1 MNSVFEILSTLE
13 SNNSRNYKIEI
24 LTKHKDNVLLKE
36 VIRLALSPMIQFYQR
51 KIPEYTYELM
61 DSPYDLKWAIDSISK
76 KLSTRMFTGN
86 NAIFVLKEILSCISG
101 DDAKVIERII
111 QKDLK
116 CGVNTSTVNKVWKDL
131 IPEFPCMLCS
141 AYDEKLVSKIKYPA
155 FAQIK
160 MDGMRVNAI
169 VKDGTVEFR
178 SRNGK
183 EISLLGNLE
192 QDFIKLSRGADLVFD
207 GELLVRKDGE
217 ILDRQTGN
225 GTLNRANKGTIT
237 AEQASL
243 VEMTVWDVIP
253 YDKFLTGEYDAP
265 YKDRFDGLTTM
276 IELNPSP
283 KIDMVLSIMVPNL
296 EIARSFFNLMLEEG
310 QEGII
315 LKDADSIWENKR
327 SKGQVKFKA
336 ELDMDAVVTGWVE
349 GTGKYEGLLG
359 ALQCESSD
367 GIIKVNVGSGFTD
380 EDRKTIDQS
389 IIGKIISVKYNAR
402 IRNTNG
408 EESLFLPVYLQE
420 RLDKTEAD
428 SSEKVK

>member
-1 MNSVFEILSTLE
+1 MKKICELS
-13 SNNSRNYKIEI
+13 
-24 LTKHKDNVLLKE
+24 
-36 VIRLALSPMIQFYQR
+36 LSPMIQFYQR
-51 KIPEYTYELM
+51 KIPDYVKMYWSGSL
-61 DSPYDLKWAIDSISK
+61 DLKSAVEGLSI
-76 KLSTRMFTGN
+76 LSSRTLTGN
-86 NAIFVLKEILSCISG
+86 AAIAQLQMILSNLSSA
-101 DDAKVIERII
+101 DALVIERII

-116 CGVNTSTVNKVWKDL
+116 CGVSTSTVNKVWKDL
-131 IPEFPCMLCS
+131 IPEYPCMLCS

-192 QDFIKLSRGADLVFD
+192 QDFIKLAGGANLVFD
-207 GELLVRKDGE
+207 GELLVRKDGK

-225 GTLNRANKGTIT
+225 GILNKANKGTISDS
-237 AEQASL
+237 EASL

-253 YDKFLTGEYDAP
+253 YDKFLTGKCDVP
-265 YKDRFDGLTTM
+265 YKDRFDDLFTM
-276 IELNPSP
+276 TEFNPSP
-283 KIDMVLSIMVPNL
+283 KINVVMTNIVPNL
-296 EIARSFFNLMLEEG
+296 EVARSFFNLMLEEG

-336 ELDMDAVVTGWVE
+336 ELDVDLVVTGWVE

-359 ALQCESSD
+359 ALQCESAD
-367 GIIKVNVGSGFTD
+367 GVIKVNVGSGFTD

>member
-1 MNSVFEILSTLE
+1 MNYNEFFDNLALT
-13 SNNSRNYKIEI
+13 NSRNDKIS
-24 LTKHKDNVLLKE
+24 LLSSKKDDLLMKKICE
-36 VIRLALSPMIQFYQR
+36 LSLSPMIQFYQR
-51 KIPEYTYELM
+51 KIPDYVKMYWSGSL
-61 DSPYDLKWAIDSISK
+61 DLKSAVEGLSI
-76 KLSTRMFTGN
+76 LSSRTLTGN
-86 NAIFVLKEILSCISG
+86 AAIAQLQMILSNLSSA
-101 DDAKVIERII
+101 DALVIERII

-116 CGVNTSTVNKVWKDL
+116 CGVSTSTVNKVWKDL
-131 IPEFPCMLCS
+131 IPEYPCMLCS

-192 QDFIKLSRGADLVFD
+192 QDFIKLAGGANLVFD
-207 GELLVRKDGE
+207 GELLVRKDGK

-225 GTLNRANKGTIT
+225 GILNKSKKGTISDS
-237 AEQASL
+237 EASL

-253 YDKFLTGEYDAP
+253 YDKFLTGKCDVP
-265 YKDRFDGLTTM
+265 YKDRFDDLFTM
-276 IELNPSP
+276 TEFNPSP
-283 KIDMVLSIMVPNL
+283 KINVVMTNIVPNL
-296 EIARSFFNLMLEEG
+296 EVARSFFNLMLEEG

-336 ELDMDAVVTGWVE
+336 ELDVDLVVTGWVE

-359 ALQCESSD
+359 ALQCESAD
-367 GIIKVNVGSGFTD
+367 GVIKVNVGSGFID

-402 IRNTNG
+402 IKNTSG
-408 EESLFLPVYLQE
+408 EESLFLPVYLE
-420 RLDKTEAD
+420 TRLDKTEAD
-428 SSEKVK
+428 LSEAIK

>member
-1 MNSVFEILSTLE
+1 MNYNEFFDNLALT
-13 SNNSRNYKIEI
+13 NSRNDKIS
-24 LTKHKDNVLLKE
+24 LLSSKKDDLLMKKICE
-36 VIRLALSPMIQFYQR
+36 LSLSPMIQFYQR
-51 KIPEYTYELM
+51 KIPDYVKMYWSGSL
-61 DSPYDLKWAIDSISK
+61 DLKSAVEGLSI
-76 KLSTRMFTGN
+76 LSSRTLTGN
-86 NAIFVLKEILSCISG
+86 AAIAQLQMILSNLSSA
-101 DDAKVIERII
+101 DALVIERII

-116 CGVNTSTVNKVWKDL
+116 CGVSTSTVNKVWKDL
-131 IPEFPCMLCS
+131 IPEYPCMLCS

-192 QDFIKLSRGADLVFD
+192 QDFIKLAGGANLVFD
-207 GELLVRKDGE
+207 GELLVRKDGK

-225 GTLNRANKGTIT
+225 GILNKANKGTISDS
-237 AEQASL
+237 EASL

-253 YDKFLTGEYDAP
+253 YDKFLTGKCDVP
-265 YKDRFDGLTTM
+265 YKDRFDDLFTM
-276 IELNPSP
+276 TEFNPSP
-283 KIDMVLSIMVPNL
+283 KINVVMTNIVPNL
-296 EIARSFFNLMLEEG
+296 EVARSFFNLMLEEG

-336 ELDMDAVVTGWVE
+336 ELDVDLVVTGWVE

-359 ALQCESSD
+359 ALQCESAD
-367 GIIKVNVGSGFTD
+367 GVIKVNVGSGFID

-402 IRNTNG
+402 IKNTSG
-408 EESLFLPVYLQE
+408 EESLFLPVYLE
-420 RLDKTEAD
+420 TRLDKTEAD
-428 SSEKVK
+428 LSEAIK